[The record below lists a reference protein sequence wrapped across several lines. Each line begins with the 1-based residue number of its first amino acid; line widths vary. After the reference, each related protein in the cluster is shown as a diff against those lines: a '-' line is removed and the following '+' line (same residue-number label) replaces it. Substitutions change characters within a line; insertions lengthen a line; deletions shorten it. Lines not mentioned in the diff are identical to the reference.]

1 MIWPASLLSL
11 LLLLLAVPI
20 FLVFGI
26 GSSLVAT
33 AGLNLPW
40 STLLQVSFGA
50 ITKHVLLAIP
60 LFIFAGLVM
69 LRAGVARRLVD
80 FCITLVGHWPGGLGI
95 AMVLAMGFFAAFCGS
110 ILAAITAV
118 GSILMPTMVERG
130 YPKPFVVVLAATA
143 GLLEGLIPPS
153 NAAIIFSALTQV
165 PVSKTFAA
173 GMLPGL
179 VFMALLI
186 VFVLWSCRH
195 MPRDRR
201 ASWQERWRAFVVAI
215 PGLLTPVII
224 LGGIY
229 AGLLTP
235 SEAASVA
242 AAWAVLVG
250 FLVYRELTWR
260 GLLQALQATAVTTTV
275 IFAIIAMATFLS
287 VILTYTRAPQGI
299 VEYFTA
305 FGVTPLTFLLMVG
318 VICLILGTFLEAVP
332 VFYLTI
338 PVFYAVVIALG
349 IEMTHF
355 YIVFG
360 AFVGLGLLTPPVC
373 VGVYTAAAVIKEAP
387 ERAFRAVPG
396 FLAVGLV
403 YASLMIAFPWFATW
417 LPSKL

>member
-1 MIWPASLLSL
+1 MILPAGILSLIL
-11 LLLLLAVPI
+11 LLLSVPI

-26 GSSLVAT
+26 GASLVAIT
-33 AGLNLPW
+33 GLDLPW
-40 STLLQVSFGA
+40 STLLQVSYGA

-69 LRAGVARRLVD
+69 LQAGVARRLVD
-80 FCITLVGHWPGGLGI
+80 LSITLVGHWPGGLGI

-130 YPKPFVVVLAATA
+130 YPKPFVVVLAAAA

-153 NAAIIFSALTQV
+153 NGAIIFSSLTQV
-165 PVSKTFAA
+165 PVSQTFAA
-173 GMLPGL
+173 GILPGF
-179 VFMALLI
+179 VFMGLLI
-186 VFVLWSCRH
+186 VYVIWCCRG
-195 MPRDRR
+195 MPRDPR
-201 ASWQERWRAFVVAI
+201 ASWQARGRAFVAAI

-242 AAWAVLVG
+242 AVWAIAVG
-250 FLVYRELTWR
+250 FLIHRELTVR
-260 GLLQALQATAVTTTV
+260 GLLEALRLTAVTTTV

-287 VILTYTRAPQGI
+287 VILTYTRAPQQI
-299 VEYFTA
+299 VEFFVGY
-305 FGVTPLTFLLMVG
+305 GVTPLSFLLMVG

-338 PVFYAVVIALG
+338 PVFFAVVQAMQ

-373 VGVYTAAAVIKEAP
+373 VGVYTAAAVIREAP

-396 FLAVGLV
+396 FVVVGLV

-417 LPSKL
+417 LPNKL